1 MLQVLRVRDFRLL
14 WGAGFVSSLGSWLL
28 ALAVPAHIFLATGS
42 AAATGLTLA
51 ANYLPFLVLGPAA
64 GVLVDR
70 WDRRRVMIAADLFRA
85 AVVAA
90 MLLALS
96 PGSYWVF
103 YLALVAE
110 SSATVLFSPAWQAQT
125 PAVVGTGSL
134 LSSANALNSISD
146 GAVRLV
152 GGPLGGILLAAVG
165 IRVLICADV
174 VSYLASAAAL
184 LMTSRRQRER
194 PARDAAGRGVRRD
207 LIEGMRGLAA
217 QPVARALLPVTMIFL
232 AANASL
238 SAVLIPFALGHLGGS
253 AQAGWLFSAL
263 GVGFLLGAPIL
274 KIMLDRC
281 QPRHLLAAALG
292 VTAIGYSWLFG
303 TSTLAA
309 ALPAAASVG
318 AAGSIALIVS
328 QTAVQRV
335 IPDAILGRVT
345 AVFLAGEAA
354 ATLAGAVIGPAVA
367 QPFGLFTLATAAS
380 ATALAAA
387 LLTCLLVPPMPATTP
402 GNAGSSDG
410 ETLATPS
417 QSGPHPSAWSTS
429 VERAGE
435 PVRRSTDRRH
445 SGSGGAVVASMS
457 NISKVLARVFVPDLD
472 AAVPLYEELAQ
483 ARAEKFG
490 FRDVEL
496 ARVGPFLLLAGNT
509 AAYRD
514 RTATIQVASL
524 APVLAALETA
534 GGEVV
539 EGPAPAPKG
548 VRLIARHPDGAVFE
562 YIETGEA
569 G

>member
-28 ALAVPAHIFLATGS
+28 ALAVPAHIFLVTGS
-42 AAATGLTLA
+42 TAATGLTLA

-96 PGSYWVF
+96 PGHYWVI

-134 LSSANALNSISD
+134 LSSANALNSLSD

-165 IRVLICADV
+165 IRALICADV

-184 LMTSRRQRER
+184 LMTSRRSRER
-194 PARDAAGRGVRRD
+194 PARGAAGRGVRSD
-207 LIEGMRGLAA
+207 LIEGLRTLAA

-263 GVGFLLGAPIL
+263 GVGFLLGAPAL

-292 VTAIGYSWLFG
+292 ATAIGYSWLFR
-303 TSTLAA
+303 TSSLTA

-318 AAGSIALIVS
+318 AAGSMALMAG

-335 IPDAILGRVT
+335 IPGAILGRVT

-367 QPFGLFTLATAAS
+367 QPFGLFTLAAAAS
-380 ATALAAA
+380 ATTLAAA
-387 LLTCLLVPPMPATTP
+387 LLTCLLVPPMPGTIPGMPSHVTGAT
-402 GNAGSSDG
+402 G
-410 ETLATPS
+410 
-417 QSGPHPSAWSTS
+417 
-429 VERAGE
+429 
-435 PVRRSTDRRH
+435 RRH
-445 SGSGGAVVASMS
+445 SGSGGAVVASMP

-496 ARVGPFLLLAGNT
+496 ARIGPFLLLAGNT

-524 APVLAALETA
+524 APVLAALESA

-548 VRLIARHPDGAVFE
+548 ARLIARHPDGAVFE